1 MSSDNPGNGIVDFLS
16 IAASEQD
23 SGPFLCEDLGGFE
36 ADAGIR
42 TADKNRLSGLVEQLC
57 GCPRQ
62 YRIPVYRR
70 KIRRILILL
79 AAIALLAAAFGDATN
94 SESAAIQAPTEA
106 ATTAPPT
113 TVAAPDVGSTAG
125 TASTSDGAELVLV
138 SATEIE
144 DALSGNTA
152 IGNWLGEQYV
162 QYFDPSGNTTYVPD
176 SGQPSVGGWRV
187 NVASGQYESLWAPA
201 RVWDTYDVFRDG
213 DDWFWTGGGV
223 ELSPF
228 TIVEGNQLP

>member
-1 MSSDNPGNGIVDFLS
+1 M
-16 IAASEQD
+16 
-23 SGPFLCEDLGGFE
+23 
-36 ADAGIR
+36 
-42 TADKNRLSGLVEQLC
+42 
-57 GCPRQ
+57 
-62 YRIPVYRR
+62 
-70 KIRRILILL
+70 RRILLCL
-79 AAIALLAAAFGDATN
+79 AALALVAGACSDATTP
-94 SESAAIQAPTEA
+94 EAVAEQAPETTEA
-106 ATTAPPT
+106 ATTSVPPT
-113 TVAAPDVGSTAG
+113 TATADTAAVPDAGSTAA
-125 TASTSDGAELVLV
+125 TASTSDGAELVRV
-138 SATEIE
+138 SVTEIE

-162 QYFDPSGNTTYVPD
+162 QYFDPSGDTTYVPD

>member
-1 MSSDNPGNGIVDFLS
+1 M
-16 IAASEQD
+16 
-23 SGPFLCEDLGGFE
+23 
-36 ADAGIR
+36 
-42 TADKNRLSGLVEQLC
+42 
-57 GCPRQ
+57 
-62 YRIPVYRR
+62 
-70 KIRRILILL
+70 RRILILL
-79 AAIALLAAAFGDATN
+79 AAIALLAAACGDATN
-94 SESAAIQAPTEA
+94 SESAAIQAPPTTPA

-144 DALSGNTA
+144 AALSGNTA
-152 IGNWLGEQYV
+152 IGDWLGEQYV
-162 QYFDPSGNTTYVPD
+162 QYFDPSGDTTYVPD